1 MKAIENPPV
10 SVLEYLKSKRFSVNF
25 DIEKNI
31 KFLPEAYA
39 LNHSYEIIRSET
51 TTL

>member
-1 MKAIENPPV
+1 MKAIDKPPV
-10 SVLEYLKSKRFSVNF
+10 SVLEYLKFKQFSLNF

-39 LNHSYEIIRSET
+39 LNHSYI
-51 TTL
+51 L

>member
-1 MKAIENPPV
+1 MIQVKTIDKPPV
-10 SVLEYLKSKRFSVNF
+10 SVLEYLKSKHFSLNF

-39 LNHSYEIIRSET
+39 LNHSFPSKGT
-51 TTL
+51 K